1 MKQEIPKELEEKFK
15 DLQLLEQNLQNFNM
29 QKQKFQIELVEIEN
43 ALKELNDEKKETY
56 KIVSNIMIEASP
68 IELKKELE
76 SKKEV
81 INLRIKNLEKQ
92 ETNIRNKAEE
102 IQKEVMSKL
111 QKK

>member
-15 DLQLLEQNLQNFNM
+15 DLQLLEQNLQNFNL
-29 QKQKFQIELVEIEN
+29 QKQKFQVELMEIEN
-43 ALKELNDEKKETY
+43 ALKELADEKKETY
-56 KIVSNIMIEASP
+56 KIVSNIMIETDP
-68 IELKKELE
+68 KELKKELE

-92 ETNIRNKAEE
+92 ETSIRNKAEE
-102 IQKEVMSKL
+102 IQKEVMVKL